1 MMPTHSRVLRRRLWL
16 LPLAVV
22 LFLGTQAQP
31 ASAQMADDISMLE
44 MLHVVNTPTAGVL
57 KQGQYSIELRAYGDG
72 GTMAGV
78 GIGLFHRFMF
88 GVSWGGD
95 ELIGYG
101 TPRGNQLPG
110 VLVKY
115 RLFEE
120 TYSFPALTIG
130 YDMQGLGPWYDAEN
144 RYLYKAPGA
153 FVALSRNWVSDFGR
167 FGVHAGVNY
176 NNVETDD
183 QKGLDGFA
191 GLDFSLN
198 EQISLLLEY
207 DAALD
212 DNTDDG
218 RFGTGT
224 YGYLNAGVRLTFAQA
239 LVLQF
244 NAIDLFNVSAET
256 PGIGRELK
264 IVYVETFSF

>member
-1 MMPTHSRVLRRRLWL
+1 MIVSGKSRVLAWSLTVL
-16 LPLAVV
+16 MT
-22 LFLGTQAQP
+22 LFLIAGLFVQP
-31 ASAQMADDISMLE
+31 AKAQMADDISMLE

-57 KQGQYSIELRAYGDG
+57 KQGQYSIQLRAYGNG
-72 GTMAGV
+72 GTMGGV
-78 GIGLFHRFMF
+78 GMGLFHRFMF

-101 TPRGNQLPG
+101 NPRGNQLPG

-120 TYSFPALTIG
+120 SYALPALTIG
-130 YDMQGLGPWYDAEN
+130 YDMQGYGPWYDSEN

-153 FVALSRNWVSDFGR
+153 FVAVSRNWISDFGR
-167 FGVHAGVNY
+167 FGVHGGVNY

-191 GLDFSLN
+191 GIDFSLN

-207 DAALD
+207 DLALD
-212 DNTDDG
+212 DNSDDG
-218 RFGTGT
+218 RFGVGP

-239 LVLQF
+239 LVIQF
-244 NAIDLFNVSAET
+244 NAIDLLNVSTET